1 MKHYTRKGYWSYL
14 WMALS
19 NQMYDHIDVIQHNAH
34 HEGRKA
40 GYEAGYGQ
48 LRYEL
53 KQEMIAAIEKH
64 NLNKFISEDKEF
76 SNEARALALGYVYA
90 TEVIKGQE

>member
-1 MKHYTRKGYWSYL
+1 MKHKRKGYWSYL

-19 NQMYDHIDVIQHNAH
+19 NQMYDHIDVIKHNSY

-53 KQEMIAAIEKH
+53 KSEMIADIEKH
-64 NLNKFISEDKEF
+64 NLNSFISKDKEF
-76 SNEARALALGYVYA
+76 SSEAQALALGYMYA